1 MIKKKKKKHDEIV
14 LLRKDRLNTIQVI
27 ISKALMDSYVSH
39 DEFVS
44 LNIVFQ

>member
-14 LLRKDRLNTIQVI
+14 LLR
-27 ISKALMDSYVSH
+27 AVSH

-44 LNIVFQ
+44 INNVFQ